1 MRYFWD
7 IHHFPQNT
15 RILLVESGSRELLE
29 RAIPT
34 IRTFWDGRTPPIDVF
49 TCFPGVP
56 EGIGDDGHIYRV
68 SDFPG
73 PERKR
78 LLRELKGRGYAVM
91 ALLCSEEQILF
102 KWKCLI
108 GASVPAKLLVIN
120 ESGDCF
126 WADRNNW
133 AAIRQFIASRSGVTG
148 ATVLRSVL
156 QTAAFPV
163 TLVWLLLFAA
173 GAHTVR
179 VYYRLTARTQLL

>member
-7 IHHFPQNT
+7 IHNFPEKS

-29 RAIPT
+29 KAIPT
-34 IRTFWDGRTPPIDVF
+34 VRTFWDGKTPPIDLF
-49 TCFPGVP
+49 TCYSGVP

-68 SDFPG
+68 ADYPG
-73 PERKR
+73 PERKK

-91 ALLCSEEQILF
+91 GVVCSDEIILA
-102 KWKCLI
+102 KWKWLI
-108 GASVPAKLLVIN
+108 MLGVPAKLLVIN

-133 AAIRQFIASRSGVTG
+133 SAIRQFVASRSGITG
-148 ATVLRSVL
+148 ATVLRSIL
-156 QTAAFPV
+156 QTAALPV
-163 TLVWLLLFAA
+163 SFLGLVFFAA

-179 VYYRLTARTQLL
+179 AFNRLTSR